1 MVEVYK
7 LRCTLSGHK
16 SDVRAV
22 TCLSDTRIVS
32 ASRDLTAR
40 TWHISKE
47 GCDGCEDMVL
57 LGHTNYVSAVCCQ
70 DLDNECHILT
80 GSHDKL
86 IRGYNSMSPEALFTL
101 EGHKDTVC
109 TLAVGNHKTII
120 SGSWDKSIKIWKE
133 GKCVSTL
140 TGHEAAVWCVLVM
153 SAVNIT
159 GHIDDLIVISGSAD
173 QTIRIWCLRGLN
185 QDISSPDIILLNSLN
200 EHKDCVRAL
209 ARIDD
214 SRFLSASNDA
224 SIRAWD
230 ATTGKCIGEF
240 YGHTNFVYGLA
251 CSPDFPKFV
260 SCGEDRSIR
269 VWLLPSASEWA
280 PEKHFSCFQTILLP
294 CQSAWCVAMVPNGDI
309 IVGGSDSM
317 IRIFSCDSTRQAS
330 SDILKLYETELANF
344 KITVPSSSGAGDLV
358 LNNLPGVEAL
368 TRPGKSEGQIMVIN
382 DNGRSVCYQWS
393 SHGTRWIEV
402 GDVVGSQPSNRQV
415 HEGKEYDFVFTVDID
430 DSMPGLKLPYNRT
443 EDPWFAAHSFIQR
456 HDLPAGYL
464 DTVANFIIQNAG
476 PPINPVV
483 SNDLSHSDPFTG
495 AHRYIPSN
503 FSSTITKSTTNGTS
517 VFTSHFPPNTFIS
530 MKSISLGPLMTKL
543 ESFNVQSPIP
553 LNNEFLE
560 ACRKFN
566 IDDCTETEAVHL
578 TTHILDAINKWT
590 PDTIFP
596 LLDIL
601 RCLVFWPIS
610 SDIIFETTNWNYLL
624 LISFNN
630 PDLSSANC
638 LLMLRL
644 LVNSLA
650 ADGPRFIDTIQRQ
663 SLSSSSSSSLTNS
676 SDKPNVVPKSL
687 ITAVGI
693 TGRLVEL
700 VNDNKLQFVTRKPHQ
715 VALACLMY
723 NMSVL
728 VHLAKPFS
736 IESNIF
742 PQLRFIFGVCIR
754 ISLNILSLALDHG
767 CSGVTQL
774 HPEAVNHLFV
784 SIGTCLLSVTSGLN
798 STDEQLKTQRIRIL
812 ASAMIGLKDLPQSV
826 DNDVNID
833 NNVEEFTAWE
843 SVRKIINY
851 WITTPTV
858 CSNVRACASQL
869 LSILE

>member
-358 LNNLPGVEAL
+358 LNNLLGVEAL

-495 AHRYIPSN
+495 AHRYIPNS

-517 VFTSHFPPNTFIS
+517 VFTSHFPPDTFIS

-590 PDTIFP
+590 PGM
-596 LLDIL
+596 
-601 RCLVFWPIS
+601 
-610 SDIIFETTNWNYLL
+610 
-624 LISFNN
+624 
-630 PDLSSANC
+630 LSSLIYC
-638 LLMLRL
+638 CHMLIHTSHYAPIKSTNK
-644 LVNSLA
+644 V
-650 ADGPRFIDTIQRQ
+650 TI
-663 SLSSSSSSSLTNS
+663 
-676 SDKPNVVPKSL
+676 V
-687 ITAVGI
+687 
-693 TGRLVEL
+693 
-700 VNDNKLQFVTRKPHQ
+700 
-715 VALACLMY
+715 Y
-723 NMSVL
+723 
-728 VHLAKPFS
+728 
-736 IESNIF
+736 
-742 PQLRFIFGVCIR
+742 
-754 ISLNILSLALDHG
+754 
-767 CSGVTQL
+767 
-774 HPEAVNHLFV
+774 
-784 SIGTCLLSVTSGLN
+784 
-798 STDEQLKTQRIRIL
+798 
-812 ASAMIGLKDLPQSV
+812 
-826 DNDVNID
+826 
-833 NNVEEFTAWE
+833 
-843 SVRKIINY
+843 
-851 WITTPTV
+851 
-858 CSNVRACASQL
+858 
-869 LSILE
+869 

>member
-70 DLDNECHILT
+70 DLDNECRILT

-86 IRGYNSMSPEALFTL
+86 IRGYNSMSSEALFTL

-133 GKCVSTL
+133 EKCVSTL
-140 TGHEAAVWCVLVM
+140 TGHQAAVWCVLVM

-251 CSPDFPKFV
+251 CSPNFPKFV

-280 PEKHFSCFQTILLP
+280 PEKNFSCFQTILLP

-330 SDILKLYETELANF
+330 SDVLKLYETELANF
-344 KITVPSSSGAGDLV
+344 KITVPGSSGAGDLV
-358 LNNLPGVEAL
+358 LNNLPGLEAL

-382 DNGRSVCYQWS
+382 DSGRSVCYQWS
-393 SHGTRWIEV
+393 SHDTRWIEV

-476 PPINPVV
+476 PSINPVV

-495 AHRYIPSN
+495 AHRYIPNN
-503 FSSTITKSTTNGTS
+503 FSSTATKSTTNGTS
-517 VFTSHFPPNTFIS
+517 VFTSHFPPDTFIS

-543 ESFNVQSPIP
+543 ESFNVRSPIP

-624 LISFNN
+624 SISFNN

-644 LVNSLA
+644 LVNSLT

-663 SLSSSSSSSLTNS
+663 SVSSSSSLTNS

-715 VALACLMY
+715 VALANLMY

-728 VHLAKPFS
+728 VHLSKPLS

-742 PQLRFIFGVCIR
+742 PQLRFISGVCIR
-754 ISLNILSLALDHG
+754 ISLNILSLVLDHG
-767 CSGVTQL
+767 CNGVTQL
-774 HPEAVNHLFV
+774 HPEAVNQLFV

-812 ASAMIGLKDLPQSV
+812 ASAMIGLKDLSRSV

-833 NNVEEFTAWE
+833 NNVDEITAWE
-843 SVRKIINY
+843 LVRKIINY